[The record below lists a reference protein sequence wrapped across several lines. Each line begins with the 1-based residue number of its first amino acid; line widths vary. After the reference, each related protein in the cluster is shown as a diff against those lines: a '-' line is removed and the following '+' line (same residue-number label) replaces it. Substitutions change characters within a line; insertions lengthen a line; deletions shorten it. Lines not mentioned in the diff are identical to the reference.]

1 MKKLLAKLESVGEPD
16 ILSIDQAKAT
26 FGGSISY
33 DSCESDDNSVS
44 YDTSHSFDH
53 SMYND

>member
-1 MKKLLAKLESVGEPD
+1 MESVGEPD